1 MHGFPS
7 ESQIRQQIL
16 QVNINGV
23 VSRPRTQLIFPDIR
37 FTCHGF
43 ITKWIVGA
51 QARSTGIMTEMPEL
65 QIWQANRGTDTYNKT
80 TYSLIIPN
88 ETNSSHVHEY
98 IPVSPLEVN
107 IGDIL
112 GVYQPQVDLSGL
124 VVYNQKWSGP
134 VNYAAARNTPL
145 STIMAVGNGDGYDYT
160 LVAVDIVEGIIL
172 SVTYEVH

>member
-7 ESQIRQQIL
+7 ESQLREQIL

-51 QARSTGIMTEMPEL
+51 QARSTGIQTEIPEL
-65 QIWQANRGTDTYNKT
+65 QIWQAHRGTNTYNKT
-80 TYSLIIPN
+80 AYSLIIPN
-88 ETNSSHVHEY
+88 KTSNPHVYEY
-98 IPVSPLEVN
+98 IPVPPLEVN

-112 GVYQPQVDLSGL
+112 GVYQPQVNLSKL
-124 VVYNQKWSGP
+124 VLYNQKWSGP
-134 VNYAAARNTPL
+134 ANYAGDGNAPHV
-145 STIMAVGNGDGYDYT
+145 IMAEGRGDGYDYP
-160 LVAVDIVEGIIL
+160 LVAVEVKGII
-172 SVTYEVH
+172 VIIN